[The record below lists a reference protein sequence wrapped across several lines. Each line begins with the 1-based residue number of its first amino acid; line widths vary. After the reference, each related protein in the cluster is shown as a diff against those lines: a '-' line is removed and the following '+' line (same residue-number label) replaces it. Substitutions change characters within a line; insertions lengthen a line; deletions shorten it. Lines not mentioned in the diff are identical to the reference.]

1 MMAAAQ
7 TYRYMNYNPF
17 SMISEEVTD
26 MGGERNTPLKLYF
39 GGDPIQAKAIDDDD
53 GGDDDDDGD
62 GDDGDGS
69 N

>member
-17 SMISEEVTD
+17 SMISDGCEEK
-26 MGGERNTPLKLYF
+26 RNTPLKLYF
-39 GGDPIQAKAIDDDD
+39 GGDPIQAKANDDD

-62 GDDGDGS
+62 GDDDDGS